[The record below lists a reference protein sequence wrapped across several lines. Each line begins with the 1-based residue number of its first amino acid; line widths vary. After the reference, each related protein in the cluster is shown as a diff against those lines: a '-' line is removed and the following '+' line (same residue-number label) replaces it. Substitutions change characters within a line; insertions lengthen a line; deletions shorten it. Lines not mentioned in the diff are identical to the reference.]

1 MKSIADYTFLPVWG
15 AALIEESV
23 EVIDLWTVAGGLS
36 ESEAQRRIPELVFI
50 VKHKSGRVAGVS
62 TAVKTYVSQLNNYLF
77 AYRSLI
83 LPEFRAPALDTQL
96 IVRSKELLQEA
107 ARIEKENNCVGII
120 VIVQNEW
127 IKQEWRQ
134 AKWSGADML
143 YIGNSPEGHHLRV
156 GYFKGAKI

>member
-1 MKSIADYTFLPVWG
+1 MG
-15 AALIEESV
+15 
-23 EVIDLWTVAGGLS
+23 AGGLTGQ
-36 ESEAQRRIPELVFI
+36 EAKRRISELVYI
-50 VKHKSGRVAGVS
+50 IKHKSGRVVGAS
-62 TAVKTYVSQLNNYLF
+62 TAVKTYISQLNNYLF

-83 LPEFRAPALDTQL
+83 LTEFRAPALDTQL
-96 IVRSKELLQEA
+96 IVRSKELLQAA
-107 ARIEKENNCVGII
+107 ARDEKEKNCVGII
-120 VIVQNEW
+120 VVVQNEW